1 MIRQE
6 KYNKIN
12 SIIGSKSVTETID
25 KVNTTLNEKAN
36 LIAKNNELTSKLS
49 VLEANEIIKNSAELK
64 DFSILVEY
72 LKDASREMMV
82 SILDI
87 VKQKM
92 NGKYLIVFIGQEA
105 NGSYPIVIS
114 GSKDNGQNGNLILR
128 GLNEKFTTSGGGRPD
143 FVNGIIKS
151 NDKVAILEE
160 IKKLVK

>member
-1 MIRQE
+1 M
-6 KYNKIN
+6 KK
-12 SIIGSKSVTETID
+12 G
-25 KVNTTLNEKAN
+25 L
-36 LIAKNNELTSKLS
+36 LL
-49 VLEANEIIKNSAELK
+49 
-64 DFSILVEY
+64 ILVA
-72 LKDASREMMV
+72 LV
-82 SILDI
+82 SLFFVAPNNKE
-87 VKQKM
+87 VKAADVTFEKITSSDQLE